1 MAGESRL
8 FTMSCCS
15 ITKTP
20 PLRLIALLVAVCC
33 TSFAGEREAAAQGLG
48 AYGFQ
53 PYGFYQP
60 YGVRYR
66 SSVAT
71 PPYFALN
78 PPVYY
83 GTRHLRPYG
92 ISPFATPPQVGA
104 PSGYTGQVGS
114 SGVRAR
120 TYQGPAGNPFICRAG
135 ESESR
140 IVSQSDALA
149 IAETKPKAF
158 RLGEIQINPFVTE
171 ETHLAKR

>member
-8 FTMSCCS
+8 FTMLRFS
-15 ITKTP
+15 IIKIAS
-20 PLRLIALLVAVCC
+20 LRRLALLVAVCC
-33 TSFAGEREAAAQGLG
+33 VSLAGEREAAAQGLG
-48 AYGFQ
+48 TYGFQ

-83 GTRHLRPYG
+83 GTRHFRPYG
-92 ISPFATPPQVGA
+92 ISPFAAPPQVGA
-104 PSGYTGQVGS
+104 PSGYTGQVGA

-140 IVSQSDALA
+140 IVSLSDVLA
-149 IAETKPKAF
+149 KTEPTAF
-158 RLGEIQINPFVTE
+158 RPGEIQTNPFVNE
-171 ETHLAKR
+171 ETQLANR